1 MCPSTHP
8 LAVADDTSEPS
19 PDAALRELFEH
30 GDRVPLVY
38 WRAFSGAKTAVLL
51 AGAVAALAF
60 VTGLSHLSA
69 GVLEADGPLAPLLR
83 PGVVNAVPIA
93 GVLLA
98 FLLAVVA
105 AGLQRRLKLAWYGAV
120 ALLPVA
126 ATLPLVTADATDVL
140 LFGLSLLTLPLVVRN
155 RERFDRPLELGP
167 FQAAAIVSFVAV
179 QVYGTVGAYVLKE
192 QYTGIET
199 WTDAFYYIIVT
210 GTTVGYG
217 DATPTT
223 QLSKLFTL
231 SVLVIGTA
239 AFGAVFG
246 SLLVPALEDRITS
259 AFGDMNASQLSLLED
274 HVLVLGYGGL
284 TEPLLDDLAA
294 DADVVVVTDDTET
307 ASRLRDRDVSV
318 LTADPTDES
327 SLLDARVDVAR
338 GVVAATDDDA
348 RNTLAVLAARQT
360 NPDVRVVAAANDP
373 GNVDKLRGIGADA
386 VVSPAVVGGRMLG
399 RSVLDEV
406 EEDDPDEDE

>member
-1 MCPSTHP
+1 MCQSTHP
-8 LAVADDTSEPS
+8 HGVTSDPPESP
-19 PDAALRELFEH
+19 PDAVLRELFDH

-38 WRAFSGAKTAVLL
+38 WRAFTGAKTAVLL
-51 AGAVAALAF
+51 AGSVAVLAF
-60 VTGLSHLSA
+60 VTGLSHLSK
-69 GVLEADGPLAPLLR
+69 GTVEANGPLAGLVR
-83 PGVVNAVPIA
+83 PGVLGAVPIL

-105 AGLQRRLKLAWYGAV
+105 AGLQRRLKLAWYGALG
-120 ALLPVA
+120 LLPVA
-126 ATLPLVTADATDVL
+126 AMLPMVTADATDVL
-140 LFGLSLLTLPLVVRN
+140 LFVLSLVTLPLVVRN
-155 RERFDRPLELGP
+155 RDRFDRPLDLGP
-167 FQAAAIVSFVAV
+167 FQAAAIAAFVAA
-179 QVYGTVGAYVLKE
+179 QVYGTIGAYVLRE

-199 WTDAFYYIIVT
+199 WTDAFYYIVVT

-274 HVLVLGYGGL
+274 HVLVLGYGDL
-284 TEPLLDDLAA
+284 TEPLLDELA
-294 DADVVVVTDDTET
+294 DGTDVVVVTRNGER
-307 ASRLRDRDVSV
+307 ASDLRERGISV
-318 LTADPTDES
+318 LTADPTDEAA
-327 SLLDARVDVAR
+327 LLDARIDAAR

-348 RNTLAVLAARQT
+348 DTTLAVLAARQT
-360 NPDVRVVAAANDP
+360 NRDVRVVAAANDP
-373 GNVDKLRGIGADA
+373 RHVEKLRGVGADE
-386 VVSPAVVGGRMLG
+386 VVSPAVLGGQLLG
-399 RSVLDEV
+399 RSVLGG
-406 EEDDPDEDE
+406 PDGEGTDGTE